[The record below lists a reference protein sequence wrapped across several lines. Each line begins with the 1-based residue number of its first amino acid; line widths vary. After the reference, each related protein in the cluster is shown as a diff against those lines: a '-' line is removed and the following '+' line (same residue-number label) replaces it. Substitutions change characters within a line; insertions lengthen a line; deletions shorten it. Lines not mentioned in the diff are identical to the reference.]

1 MILVLALSL
10 LCLILTKAADVTT
23 TVRGLRRAR
32 GALGVEQ
39 NPLARRMFRRLDLTR
54 GMALVLLLWA
64 LIAAA
69 CYVPAFFAP
78 AWYQAATAAGGGM
91 VAWAQWDV
99 ARANHTGR
107 HSAFTR
113 LLMASFRGLWR
124 TDRGWHAGMP
134 PR

>member
-1 MILVLALSL
+1 MILALALSL
-10 LCLILTKAADVTT
+10 LCLILTKAVDVAT
-23 TVRGLRRAR
+23 TVRGLRRE
-32 GALGVEQ
+32 GASVGMEQ
-39 NPLARRMFRRLDLTR
+39 NPLARRMFRRLGVTR
-54 GMALVLLLWA
+54 GTALVLLLWA

-78 AWYQAATAAGGGM
+78 AWYQAATAAGGGL

-113 LLMASFRGLWR
+113 LLMTVFRGLER
-124 TDRGWHAGMP
+124 TGRG
-134 PR
+134 